1 MDYYLSEYNSK
12 AFPVTEMD
20 CPTCAA
26 TIERGLKK
34 LEGVK
39 DARVNFLMKKV
50 IVTYDP
56 NKVSVPE
63 LEKRIEDL
71 GYKISYKKYEGFFEK
86 VSRLFT
92 GKKREFGFRRVG
104 DHEFEDLVLK
114 SNRPVVVMFTSPTC
128 PSCRA
133 LKPQL
138 KAAVEKFQD
147 RVYLYEMDIMTTK
160 KWEDYNVMSVP
171 TLLYFKEGKE
181 FDRQGAPL
189 KQEEVERVISLILKG
204 NQNNDYR

>member
-1 MDYYLSEYNSK
+1 MSEYNSK

-26 TIERGLKK
+26 TIERGLRK

-71 GYKISYKKYEGFFEK
+71 GYKISYKKYEGLFEK
-86 VSRLFT
+86 MFRLFT
-92 GKKREFGFRRVG
+92 GKKKEIGFRQVG

-114 SNRPVVVMFTSPTC
+114 SSKPVVVMFTSPAC

-160 KWEDYNVMSVP
+160 HWENYNVMSVP
-171 TLLYFKEGKE
+171 TLLYFKGGVETG
-181 FDRQGAPL
+181 RQGAFS
-189 KQEEVERVISLILKG
+189 KQEEIEKMVSLMLKG
-204 NQNNDYR
+204 N